1 MTGGL
6 RALCAIFAFL
16 LGCVFF
22 SFGGVVVARLPRGES
37 IVSPG
42 SHCDRCGRMLKWYEN
57 IPLVSWLLQRG
68 RCRGCGEKIGVFPFL
83 FELFGGLG
91 FLAAFLRFGLAPE
104 TLFAFAVI
112 WLVGVMAG
120 IDWENHFAYDGMQI
134 AYFLLSAGYAL
145 FLCLAREGRWSDFVI
160 GGVAGFAVF
169 LLIKGVGRLIARREC
184 MGMGDVL
191 FMGSTGVLV
200 GWKALLFC
208 VLVASVVGAIVELVR
223 ERLHARRRGQG
234 RQQGAADGSGAQ
246 CAKDIGEESDEK
258 EREVAF
264 LPYLALGA
272 VAAMLFGAPV
282 LAWYLGVLA

>member
-1 MTGGL
+1 
-6 RALCAIFAFL
+6 
-16 LGCVFF
+16 
-22 SFGGVVVARLPRGES
+22 
-37 IVSPG
+37 
-42 SHCDRCGRMLKWYEN
+42 
-57 IPLVSWLLQRG
+57 
-68 RCRGCGEKIGVFPFL
+68 
-83 FELFGGLG
+83 
-91 FLAAFLRFGLAPE
+91 
-104 TLFAFAVI
+104 
-112 WLVGVMAG
+112 
-120 IDWENHFAYDGMQI
+120 
-134 AYFLLSAGYAL
+134 
-145 FLCLAREGRWSDFVI
+145 
-160 GGVAGFAVF
+160 
-169 LLIKGVGRLIARREC
+169 
-184 MGMGDVL
+184 MGDVL

-234 RQQGAADGSGAQ
+234 RHQGAADGSGAQ